1 MNYCP
6 TCGTKLIDIA
16 IDDNL
21 IKKCNNCEFIDW
33 NNWVYVS
40 CVVVA
45 YTKSN
50 EFLMVK
56 LKGKEEGKVTFPG
69 GYRNIGETL
78 EEAAKREFFEETGM
92 ILEEVKIRNTYV
104 KDSIRLVWVVFT
116 AMISNIKF
124 IENDEVSELILIGND
139 VEIDSSMLRGDL
151 TKQLY
156 TELKQNQR

>member
-45 YTKSN
+45 YTKSD

-116 AMISNIKF
+116 DRKTH
-124 IENDEVSELILIGND
+124 V
-139 VEIDSSMLRGDL
+139 
-151 TKQLY
+151 
-156 TELKQNQR
+156 